1 MAFANQVL
9 ARLSDSD
16 LALLEPHLEPVELGF
31 RQSIEKPGKPIEYAA
46 FPEEGIISV
55 VANGQKGSEVEVGII
70 GYDSMTAQSVVM
82 GTDRSPHSTYVQ
94 VAGRGRR
101 MKIDAFRD
109 AIAKSAT
116 LHRSLLAVVQ
126 TFIVQAASTA
136 LANGRSTIEA
146 RLARWL
152 LMAHDRVDGDAV
164 PLTHEFLAV
173 MLGVRRA
180 GVTTALND
188 LATRGCIVA
197 KRGIVVVLDRTTL
210 EALARGIYG
219 VAEAEQERLTGWKP
233 LKKL

>member
-31 RQSIEKPGKPIEYAA
+31 KQYIERPGRVIPCVI
-46 FPEEGIISV
+46 FPDEGIVSV
-55 VANGQKGSEVEVGII
+55 VAKGQKGSEVEVGII

-82 GTDRSPHSTYVQ
+82 GTDRSPNSTYVQ
-94 VAGRGRR
+94 VTGRGRR
-101 MKIDAFRD
+101 MKIDVFRN

-126 TFIVQAASTA
+126 SFIIQASSTA
-136 LANGRSTIEA
+136 LANGRSTVAA

-152 LMAHDRVDGDAV
+152 LMAHDRVDGDAI

-188 LATRGCIVA
+188 LDARGSIAA
-197 KRGIVVVLDRTTL
+197 KRGMVVVQNRKELA
-210 EALARGIYG
+210 ALARGIYG

-233 LKKL
+233 AK